1 MPCYGLAVPLGLA
14 FAEGIARGALA
25 TAMALPGVVLR
36 IQRDQLGGRELAA
49 WTRWAAPDGLIL
61 FATAPVR
68 VPVVRVCGD
77 GTNDVTVDEAAIG
90 RLAAQHLLAQA
101 PACLAVIDVGTGWS
115 RARADAFIAT
125 VPGAHRL
132 IETTWDRPVGRR
144 RLVSALR
151 ALPRPVGCFAVNDR
165 TAAAVADALAAA
177 GLVVGRDVLLLGA
190 DDDELACR
198 SVHPPLSSIQVPWER
213 VGREAMQ
220 ALHLRPRRTREPVVI
235 PPSGVIVRGSSDRLA
250 VDDPTLAAAV
260 AAARAGA
267 AGTDALAAAAGLHR
281 RALERRCRS
290 VLGLTP
296 LALLHRARIDRAR
309 ALLME
314 GIAVDMVA
322 RQCGWSSRA
331 AFAIAFRT
339 ATGETPGTWRAA
351 RR

>member
-1 MPCYGLAVPLGLA
+1 MPCYGLAVPLGQA

-25 TAMALPGVVLR
+25 TAMAIPGVVLR
-36 IQRDQLGGRELAA
+36 IQRDPLGGRELAA

-68 VPVVRVCGD
+68 GPVVHVCGD
-77 GTNDVTVDEAAIG
+77 GANDVTVDEAAIG

-101 PACLAVIDVGTGWS
+101 PACLAVIDVGAGWS
-115 RARADAFIAT
+115 RSRADAFVHAA
-125 VPGAHRL
+125 PGAHRL
-132 IETTWDRPVGRR
+132 IEKTWDRPAGRR
-144 RLVSALR
+144 RLVNALR

-177 GLVVGRDVLLLGA
+177 GLVVGREILLLGA

-198 SVHPPLSSIQVPWER
+198 SVHPALSSIQVPWER
-213 VGREAMQ
+213 VGREAML
-220 ALHLRPRRTREPVVI
+220 ALHQRPRHNRGMLAI

-250 VDDPTLAAAV
+250 VDDPALAAAV
-260 AAARAGA
+260 ACARAGA
-267 AGTDALAAAAGLHR
+267 TGTDDLAAAAGLHR

-309 ALLME
+309 GLLLD
-314 GIAVDMVA
+314 GVAVEAVA
-322 RQCGWSSRA
+322 RRCGWSSRA
-331 AFAIAFRT
+331 AFAIAFRV
-339 ATGETPGTWRAA
+339 ATGETPGFWRAA